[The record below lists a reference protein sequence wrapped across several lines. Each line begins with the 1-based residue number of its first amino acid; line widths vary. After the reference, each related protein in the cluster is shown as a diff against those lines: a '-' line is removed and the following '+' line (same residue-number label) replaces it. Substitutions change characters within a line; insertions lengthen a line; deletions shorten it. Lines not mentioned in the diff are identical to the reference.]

1 MKYEERRS
9 PEYVN
14 GIIDLLIE
22 DSRWIKAQKK
32 SEMVFPRRCYA
43 HEIGRF
49 LCAHGDLYIETYY
62 EKAI

>member
-1 MKYEERRS
+1 MKYEDRRS

-22 DSRWIKAQKK
+22 DSRWIKAQKET
-32 SEMVFPRRCYA
+32 EMVFPGRCHA

-49 LCAHGDLYIETYY
+49 LCTHGDLYIETYY